1 MPFTTTK
8 SAFWA
13 GVRDG
18 APFILVAGPFALLF
32 GVLATEAGLNIFEVM
47 SFSVVVIA
55 GAAQFTALQLM
66 QDEAPTIIVL
76 LSALAVN
83 LRVAMYSAAL
93 TPYLGRA
100 RLWQRVFVAYLLV
113 DQSYALSHAR
123 FESDAAMSVP
133 QRVGYYFGT
142 CLLVMIVWFGM
153 SYVGAA
159 IGTALP
165 VSIPLDFA
173 LPIAF
178 LSMVAP
184 MMRTLP
190 HLIAATV
197 AVVVALLAVN
207 VPYSLGLILAG
218 MAGMMAG
225 AQAELWL
232 KTQPM
237 IAPGDTP
244 GDEGDGGVT

>member
-1 MPFTTTK
+1 MPITTTK

-18 APFILVAGPFALLF
+18 APFIFVAGPFAMLF
-32 GVLATEAGLNIFEVM
+32 GVLATEAGLNVFEVM
-47 SFSVVVIA
+47 TFSLAVIA
-55 GAAQFTALQLM
+55 GAAQFTALQVM
-66 QDEAPTIIVL
+66 ENDAPTVVVI

-100 RLWQRVFVAYLLV
+100 PLWQRVFAAYLLV
-113 DQSYALSHAR
+113 DQSYALSHAK
-123 FESDAAMSVP
+123 FEAVPDLTIP
-133 QRVGYYFGT
+133 QRMAYYFGT

-153 SYVGAA
+153 SYAGAA
-159 IGTALP
+159 LGTQLP
-165 VSIPLDFA
+165 ADLPLDFA

-184 MMRTLP
+184 MVRTLP

-197 AVVVALLAVN
+197 AVIVGLLAVS
-207 VPYSLGLILAG
+207 VPYSLGLIIAG
-218 MAGMMAG
+218 AAGMMAG

-232 KTQPM
+232 KGRSP
-237 IAPGDTP
+237 
-244 GDEGDGGVT
+244 

>member
-1 MPFTTTK
+1 MPITTTK

-32 GVLATEAGLNIFEVM
+32 GVLATEAGLNVFEVM
-47 SFSVVVIA
+47 TFSLVVIA
-55 GAAQFTALQLM
+55 GAAQFTALQVM
-66 QDEAPTIIVL
+66 QNEAPTIVVI

-100 RLWQRVFVAYLLV
+100 PLWQRVFAAYLLV
-113 DQSYALSHAR
+113 DQSYALSHAK
-123 FESDAAMSVP
+123 FEAAPDLTVP
-133 QRVGYYFGT
+133 QRMAYYFGT
-142 CLLVMIVWFGM
+142 CLLVMIFWFGM

-159 IGTALP
+159 LGSQLP
-165 VSIPLDFA
+165 QDLPLDFA

-184 MMRTLP
+184 MVRTLP
-190 HLIAATV
+190 HLIAAVV
-197 AVVVALLAVN
+197 AVVVGLLAVS
-207 VPYSLGLILAG
+207 VPYSLGLIIAG
-218 MAGMMAG
+218 AAGMMAG
-225 AQAELWL
+225 AQAELML
-232 KTQPM
+232 KGR
-237 IAPGDTP
+237 AP
-244 GDEGDGGVT
+244 

>member
-18 APFILVAGPFALLF
+18 APFITVAGPFALLF
-32 GVLATEAGLNIFEVM
+32 GVLATEAGLNVFEVM
-47 SFSVVVIA
+47 SFSIVVIA

-66 QDEAPTIIVL
+66 QDEAPTVIVL

-100 RLWQRVFVAYLLV
+100 PLWQRAFAAYLLV
-113 DQSYALSHAR
+113 DQSYALGHAK
-123 FESDAAMSVP
+123 FESDLSMTVP
-133 QRVGYYFGT
+133 QRMAYYFGT
-142 CLLVMIVWFGM
+142 CLLVLMMWFGC
-153 SYVGAA
+153 SYAGAA
-159 IGTALP
+159 IGTTLP
-165 VSIPLDFA
+165 VGIPLDFA

-178 LSMVAP
+178 LSIVAP

-190 HLIAATV
+190 HLIAAGV
-197 AVVVALLAVN
+197 AVVVALVAVAI
-207 VPYSLGLILAG
+207 PYSLGLIVAG
-218 MAGMMAG
+218 TAGMMAG
-225 AQAELWL
+225 AQAEVWL
-232 KTQPM
+232 KAEPM
-237 IAPGDTP
+237 LPP
-244 GDEGDGGVT
+244 EEGET

>member
-1 MPFTTTK
+1 MPSTTTK
-8 SAFWA
+8 SAYWA

-18 APFILVAGPFALLF
+18 APFMLVAGPFAMLF
-32 GVLATEAGLNIFEVM
+32 GVLATEAGLNLFEVM
-47 SFSVVVIA
+47 SFSLVVIA

-76 LSALAVN
+76 ISALAVN

-100 RLWQRVFVAYLLV
+100 PLWQRALASYLLV
-113 DQSYALSHAR
+113 DQSYALSHAK
-123 FESDAAMSVP
+123 FDAEPQMTLE

-142 CLLVMIVWFGM
+142 CTLVITTWLGF
-153 SYVGAA
+153 SYLGAA
-159 IGTALP
+159 LGTTLP
-165 VSIPLDFA
+165 QTLPLDFA

-197 AVVVALLAVN
+197 AIVVSLIAASI
-207 VPYSLGLILAG
+207 PYSLGLIVAG
-218 MAGMMAG
+218 LAGMMAG
-225 AQAELWL
+225 AQAEVWL
-232 KTQPM
+232 QRRQS
-237 IAPGDTP
+237 
-244 GDEGDGGVT
+244 